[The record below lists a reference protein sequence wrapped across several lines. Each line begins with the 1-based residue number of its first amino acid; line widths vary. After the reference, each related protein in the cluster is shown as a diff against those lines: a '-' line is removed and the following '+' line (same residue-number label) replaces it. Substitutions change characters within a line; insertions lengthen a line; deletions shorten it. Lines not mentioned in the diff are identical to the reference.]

1 MTGVYGRGMLYRTA
15 AGGIDPAMARLRTEQ
30 MLRAVREAAKLSG
43 VPPPRVVGLSG
54 QILEDDDPGGDGAR
68 IIEAGDTRNEGW

>member
-1 MTGVYGRGMLYRTA
+1 MTGVYGQGMLFRTA
-15 AGGIDPAMARLRTEQ
+15 AGGIDPATARLRTEQ
-30 MLRAVREAAKLSG
+30 MLRAVREAAKLGG

-68 IIEAGDTRNEGW
+68 VIEVGDARNAGC